1 MVEDLM
7 IKIQATSSGADRVF
21 SNVEK
26 NINNIQKTADN
37 TSKGMSGAFSRG
49 FDNIGRAGT
58 KLQGVGNQIK
68 GVATKAESVGTSLT
82 NSITKPAGIAVG
94 AIGGLTAALGFK
106 RLVGMDNAKAKLE
119 GLGYSA
125 KEVGTIT
132 GQVTKA
138 IEGGMTTMAE
148 GTDIAAG
155 ALAAGVKEGKELEHY
170 IKLVGDAAVGANR
183 PVSEMAM
190 IFNRV
195 QGQGKLMTQELNMIE
210 EGMPGFSNAMAKHMG
225 VSYEA
230 FREMVTNGEVSSK
243 EFLTVMDD
251 FAGGMAAAQSK
262 SFSGMMKNVKAYVGI
277 IGESLLGG
285 VFEKSKKSLSEFIDL
300 LSSEEMGAWAER
312 TGQKIGV
319 AFTNIANNVQKLIGW
334 FMGLNSTTKKLI
346 GGFGLFLTALGPVI
360 LVFGKMAGVVA
371 GLITNFGTFLTVVSK
386 IGPALGFLS
395 GPIGWV
401 VLGLGALAT
410 AFVVAYKKS
419 DRFREIING
428 TWEIIKVFTKGIGGA
443 IITGLK
449 NLGNWLGQVGKD
461 AAKFGKTLY
470 DAWAKTE
477 VGKKRIDQWNKLKD
491 ASKKVF
497 DTIASGGKKATDTTD
512 VLGKGVSKGTRKAL
526 KKYVEFSE
534 GSIRALEKIK
544 LDGGKLNKETQQE
557 LSNTIKKG
565 GEEAIQAVK
574 DRNKEI
580 EKDLRKTLSL
590 SKSLSEE
597 EKQDIIK
604 KNEEASK
611 EKVEKMEQLNKEIAE
626 LNEKQFT
633 DGKLTPKEA
642 KLLKSKLE
650 ERNKLTAE
658 YVAKGVEEQQ
668 VILSR
673 LDANTKG
680 LSNQEI
686 SKRLKDNAKAEKKA
700 IEEAAKIRD
709 EGIAQADKSLAAG
722 TIDKGQHRSIVLD
735 LESEYDHAVDTV
747 EKKSKEVEDKVEEG
761 NAGIWQEMDREGHV
775 YSGAEKMWN
784 NYKLAMELFF
794 NKTNIGIIFSSIGA
808 VIKGVLN
815 TIFTSLGILIGNSV
829 YGWWTSFKDA
839 FNSFFNAENINNLF
853 TQLGSLIA
861 KPFKDLGETLSRWW
875 KQYVNF
881 GTDFGNGILEGIS
894 KFFTENWEHLKNV
907 GKQIWSLIKQGW
919 SLAYGGGA
927 WVVNFL
933 WRMLQTM
940 GSTITNGAQML
951 WQGLKTAWDQSKNIT
966 FTTWSWI
973 SGFFKGVW
981 NGLWNTVRNVAGWIW
996 NKVTTSW
1003 DAIRNK
1009 TYTTYVWFRDF
1020 LFGIWQTVWGTI
1032 RNAATWIWNKIRNT
1046 WDAVRNKTISIYNWI
1061 KNFLFNT
1068 WQNIW
1073 GTIRNAATWIWNKI
1087 RGTWDNVRNKTVSVY
1102 TWIKDFFYRIWN
1114 IIWGKIR
1121 DTANWIWNKI
1131 RDTWDLIRNK
1141 TTSIFNSVWGTI
1153 KRIWSLIWGYIRDT
1167 TNRIRNKVVGA
1178 WENIRDRMWSLV
1190 TTIKNNV
1197 VDNFKAMYNGAK
1209 TWLDRIKGYLIAI
1222 KDKMASAA
1230 ADLGISVANAAI
1242 RGLNKMISGINKISE
1257 GITDKRLIN
1266 PIKEIGGGSA
1276 TVGAQLSTGTGASKQ
1291 VKTDSQ
1297 GRLRQNTLATVNDKG
1312 PGNGRGRNG
1321 HQELIRN
1328 RNGSMFAPKG
1338 KDVLMNLKRGQSVI
1352 SGRET
1357 QDLSNAGMIPKFN
1370 SGTGAL
1376 GKLAGRWGAKLQNTK
1391 HQVEDKAEN
1400 ASMAIDAAKTAGIK
1414 EGASALGH
1422 GMGNV
1427 MKWVDKPK
1435 ELVETMMKKM
1445 GVDFSGI
1452 AGGTGRLVRGAYSKL
1467 IPSLIDKVKD
1477 MFSEVEG
1484 GDGDASWLLNGKY
1497 PQLQPFGKYIGMTMN
1512 GTDNHYGLDFGMP
1525 TGTKIRALTAGKITQ
1540 AGWVNTGGG
1549 NQITLKEPGGKW
1561 FQWYMHMSKVLA
1573 KKGQNVSAGD
1583 VIGLSGN
1590 TGSSNTPHL
1599 HIQRMKGYPSNDTAV
1614 DPTAWL
1620 KSLTGGGS
1628 KSAKK
1633 WTSDIKRA
1641 AKAMGQSLSGGNIND
1656 IVRLIDRESG
1666 GRSGV
1671 IQAIRDINSGGN
1683 EARGLLQYTPGTFAG
1698 YKVPGKGNIMNG
1710 YHQLLA
1716 FFNNSNW
1723 RRDLSAWKA
1732 RIARGATGWGPSGI
1746 ARNAEGGIINNPL
1759 ISWVAEGGF
1768 SESIMSHDPAHRT
1781 RSKQIH
1787 DKTGKLLGFDQ
1798 DTQLLQEIV
1807 QHLEASNELQG
1818 IGNRNTRAIANKD
1831 FEVNM
1836 DGKAIT
1842 DKVNKILGSNY
1853 NQNSY
1858 FRGGV

>member
-183 PVSEMAM
+183 PVADMAM

-443 IITGLK
+443 IISGLK
-449 NLGNWLGQVGKD
+449 NLGNWLGDVGKK
-461 AAKFGKTLY
+461 AKDFGKALY
-470 DAWAKTE
+470 DSWAKTE
-477 VGKKRIDQWNKLKD
+477 VGKKRIEQWNKLKD
-491 ASKKVF
+491 TTKKVF
-497 DTIASGGKKATDTTD
+497 DAIADGGKKATDTTD
-512 VLGKGVSKGTRKAL
+512 VLGKGVSKTTKSALKNYVDFSEKASAKLAELTLSGKDTTKKQLDDFKSLTDGMQDELEKQLEKRRKAQL
-526 KKYVEFSE
+526 DNMQAIFNDNKSAPERFKIDAEAQEKYIKSIQDTNDKEKKEAEKLFADY
-534 GSIRALEKIK
+534 EKIRDK
-544 LDGGKLNKETQQE
+544 AFEDGVVTPEEQKKINDALDKLNKFSVEKLSESEKEQMTILGRLQKNKEALSMKEAQDVVKQSVKLRDQRIKDADKEYQDELDRIAQNEE
-557 LSNTIKKG
+557 LSDEDRKKALG
-565 GEEAIQAVK
+565 AA
-574 DRNKEI
+574 
-580 EKDLRKTLSL
+580 
-590 SKSLSEE
+590 
-597 EKQDIIK
+597 KQKWLD
-604 KNEEASK
+604 
-611 EKVEKMEQLNKEIAE
+611 
-626 LNEKQFT
+626 
-633 DGKLTPKEA
+633 
-642 KLLKSKLE
+642 
-650 ERNKLTAE
+650 
-658 YVAKGVEEQQ
+658 AKGMAENTHNDVLGEVKAQYKNIGDEQDLQ
-668 VILSR
+668 TGKAYS
-673 LDANTKG
+673 
-680 LSNQEI
+680 S
-686 SKRLKDNAKAEKKA
+686 AEKWWMA
-700 IEEAAKIRD
+700 FE
-709 EGIAQADKSLAAG
+709 
-722 TIDKGQHRSIVLD
+722 KG
-735 LESEYDHAVDTV
+735 
-747 EKKSKEVEDKVEEG
+747 
-761 NAGIWQEMDREGHV
+761 
-775 YSGAEKMWN
+775 
-784 NYKLAMELFF
+784 
-794 NKTNIGIIFSSIGA
+794 
-808 VIKGVLN
+808 
-815 TIFTSLGILIGNSV
+815 
-829 YGWWTSFKDA
+829 FKD
-839 FNSFFNAENINNLF
+839 FFTAENINNLF
-853 TQLGSLIA
+853 TELGRIIA
-861 KPFKDLGETLSRWW
+861 TPFKKLGETLSRWW
-875 KQYVNF
+875 SQYVTF

-933 WRMLQTM
+933 WNMLRTM
-940 GSTITNGAQML
+940 GSTITNGAQTL
-951 WQGLKTAWDQSKNIT
+951 WQGLKTAWDESKNIT

-973 SGFFKGVW
+973 SGFFKNIW
-981 NGLWNTVRNVAGWIW
+981 NGLWGTVRNISGWIW
-996 NKVTTSW
+996 NKIKTIW
-1003 DAIRNK
+1003 DLVK
-1009 TYTTYVWFRDF
+1009 SKTLTTYTWIRDF
-1020 LFGIWQTVWGTI
+1020 LFNIWQSVWGTI
-1032 RNAATWIWNKIRNT
+1032 RNVGTWIWNKVRNSWDSVRNKTLSTYTWIKNFLFNTWNNIWNTIKNAATWIWNKVRNT
-1046 WDAVRNKTISIYNWI
+1046 WDAVRNKTVSIYTWI
-1061 KNFLFNT
+1061 KEFIY
-1068 WQNIW
+1068 NIW
-1073 GTIRNAATWIWNKI
+1073 NAIWNKIKNTATWIWNKI
-1087 RGTWDNVRNKTVSVY
+1087 RY
-1102 TWIKDFFYRIWN
+1102 
-1114 IIWGKIR
+1114 
-1121 DTANWIWNKI
+1121 
-1131 RDTWDLIRNK
+1131 TWDLIKNK
-1141 TTSIFNSVWGTI
+1141 TSGVFTSVWNTI
-1153 KRIWSLIWGYIRDT
+1153 KRLWGLIWGYIRDT
-1167 TNRIRNKVVGA
+1167 INLIKNKIINT
-1178 WENIRDRMWSLV
+1178 WDNIRDRMWEIV
-1190 TTIKNNV
+1190 TSIKNNV
-1197 VDNFKAMYNGAK
+1197 VNKFKDMYNGAK
-1209 TWLDRIKGYLIAI
+1209 TWLDRIKSYLIGI

-1242 RGLNKMISGINKISE
+1242 RGLNKMINGINKISE
-1257 GITDKRLIN
+1257 GITDKKLID
-1266 PIKEIGGGSA
+1266 PIKEISGGSGSL
-1276 TVGAQLSTGTGASKQ
+1276 GAQLSTGTGASKQ

-1297 GRLRQNTLATVNDKG
+1297 GRLRHNTLATVNDKG
-1312 PGNGRGRNG
+1312 PGNGKGRNG

-1328 RNGSMFAPKG
+1328 KNGSMFAPKG
-1338 KDVLMNLKRGQSVI
+1338 KDVLMNLRKGQSVI

-1357 QDLSNAGMIPKFN
+1357 QELSSAGLIPKFN

-1376 GKLAGRWGAKLQNTK
+1376 GKIAGKWGAKLQNTK

-1549 NQITLKEPGGKW
+1549 NQIELKEPGGKW

-1641 AKAMGQSLSGGNIND
+1641 AKAMGVSLSGGNIND

-1842 DKVNKILGSNY
+1842 DKVNRILGSNY